1 MKTFKVDGAVIGH
14 SKFLSML
21 NDCIENEYSDEF
33 ESTINERN
41 NIEIEGHNFLATE
54 ILENFPEINE
64 SLKQKFFSSKRKAL
78 LKDLISGKTIKIFY
92 TEFKVEG

>member
-1 MKTFKVDGAVIGH
+1 MKTFKVDGAVVGH
-14 SKFLSML
+14 SKFLRML
-21 NDCIENEYSDEF
+21 NESIAEQFSDEF

-64 SLKQKFFSSKRKAL
+64 SLKQKFFSSKRKTL